1 VFHIPINFS
10 DPGLTRRPCQVK
22 YEVAFRE
29 LGDKRL
35 YGPTFSLANL
45 TFTANSLIAH
55 VDIRSLAAPTPK
67 AGSEARVRIL
77 GKADNRTFKLVYP
90 NLANLRYAD

>member
-1 VFHIPINFS
+1 MERIQGYHFSHPNSFHP

-22 YEVAFRE
+22 YVLLEFRE

-35 YGPTFSLANL
+35 DGHTFSLANL
-45 TFTANSLIAH
+45 IFTANSLI
-55 VDIRSLAAPTPK
+55 VDFRSLAAPTLT

-77 GKADNRTFKLVYP
+77 GKADNRTFKLVYQI
-90 NLANLRYAD
+90 